1 VFELPSKI
9 IKYSIVDRGM
19 AGKGEGFLQLYA
31 TGDILR
37 KDHIQEE
44 VDYFDYTRLLGTI
57 R

>member
-1 VFELPSKI
+1 
-9 IKYSIVDRGM
+9 M

-37 KDHIQEE
+37 KERIQEE
-44 VDYFDYTRLLGTI
+44 VDYFGYTRLLGTI